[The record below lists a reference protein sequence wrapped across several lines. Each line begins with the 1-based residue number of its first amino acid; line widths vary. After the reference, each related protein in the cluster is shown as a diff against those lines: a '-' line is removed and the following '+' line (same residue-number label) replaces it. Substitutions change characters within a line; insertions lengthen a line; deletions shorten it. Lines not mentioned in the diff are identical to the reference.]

1 MALDDHA
8 QVSSLPCGTL
18 LDDLIAQ
25 ITEGAAPADRV
36 HQGACRYC
44 QTALDAIRD
53 AWEEFQTLARSAVAI
68 PEGLADR
75 IVARVRLLA
84 RTGGDGVV
92 IDAVQ
97 GQTQIASGV
106 LARIAREAALT
117 VPDVALATVLGA
129 EPDPEHPG
137 GALVSI
143 RLVAVLGRSMEAIA
157 GAVRDRVIDALSGQT
172 GVVASRVDVAV
183 EDVVLDGEI
192 P

>member
-8 QVSSLPCGTL
+8 QTSSLPCGTL
-18 LDDLIAQ
+18 LDELIAQ
-25 ITEGAAPADRV
+25 ITEGTAPVDRA
-36 HQGACRYC
+36 HQAACRYC

-75 IVARVRLLA
+75 IVARIRLLS

-92 IDAVQ
+92 LAGVN

-106 LARIAREAALT
+106 LARIAHAAALT

-129 EPDPEHPG
+129 GPDPEDPADG
-137 GALVSI
+137 WSC
-143 RLVAVLGRSMEAIA
+143 RSAWWRCSA
-157 GAVRDRVIDALSGQT
+157 ARWSRSPPPSAT
-172 GVVASRVDVAV
+172 ASSTR
-183 EDVVLDGEI
+183 
-192 P
+192 